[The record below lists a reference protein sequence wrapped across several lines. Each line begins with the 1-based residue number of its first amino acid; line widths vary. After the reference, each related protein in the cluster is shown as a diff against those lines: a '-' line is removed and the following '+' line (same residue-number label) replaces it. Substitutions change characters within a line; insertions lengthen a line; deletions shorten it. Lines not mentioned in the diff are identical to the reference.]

1 MKSPRSILLFAM
13 ILAGS
18 VFSQN
23 ITRISGSH
31 VLIDIGESSGFRIG
45 DKADVMRRT
54 ETGATVKVA
63 DLRVV
68 MYREGKCVGKVLSRG
83 PNPVVLNDFIQKRV
97 RGAGISLIGNQTL
110 SYLAIG
116 TGLAACGFGYY
127 YNDQGDQAYDR
138 YLAAMAAM
146 SPDQYNVEVNHVQ
159 TYDRRRNFSYGLG
172 AGLITAGVINLLIG
186 GSPRPD
192 PAKVAYAVP
201 VRKNGTSGV
210 GVMFSL
216 NRPARR

>member
-1 MKSPRSILLFAM
+1 MKNPRSILLFSM

-31 VLIDIGESSGFRIG
+31 VLIDIDESSGFRVG
-45 DKADVMRRT
+45 EKADVMRRT
-54 ETGATVKVA
+54 ETGAVVKVA
-63 DLRVV
+63 DLRVI
-68 MYREGKCVGKVLSRG
+68 MYREGKCVGKVLNRG
-83 PNPVVLNDFIQKRV
+83 PNPVALNDFIQKRAS
-97 RGAGISLIGNQTL
+97 RGGFSLIGNQTL
-110 SYLAIG
+110 SFCAIG

-127 YNDQGDQAYDR
+127 YNDQGDQAYDH
-138 YLAAMAAM
+138 YLAAVN
-146 SPDQYNVEVNHVQ
+146 PEQYNVAVNHVQ

-186 GSPRPD
+186 GSPQPN

-201 VRKNGTSGV
+201 VQKNGTSGV
-210 GVMFSL
+210 GVLISL
-216 NRPARR
+216 NRPTRR

>member
-1 MKSPRSILLFAM
+1 MKNPRSILLFAL

-31 VLIDIGESSGFRIG
+31 VLIDIDESSGFRVG
-45 DKADVMRRT
+45 EKADVMRKT
-54 ETGATVKVA
+54 EAGAFMKVA

-68 MYREGKCVGKVLSRG
+68 MYREGKCVGKVLHRG
-83 PNPVVLNDFIQKRV
+83 SNPVQLNDFIQKRAS
-97 RGAGISLIGNQTL
+97 RAGLSLIGNRTL
-110 SYLAIG
+110 SYIAIG

-138 YLAAMAAM
+138 YLAAVN
-146 SPDQYNVEVNHVQ
+146 PDQYNVAVNHVQ

-172 AGLITAGVINLLIG
+172 AGLVTAGVINLLIG
-186 GSPRPD
+186 GSPQPN
-192 PAKVAYAVP
+192 PAKVAYAAP
-201 VRKNGTSGV
+201 VRKNGASGV
-210 GVMFSL
+210 GVIISL
-216 NRPARR
+216 NQPPKR